1 MAVSRVLY
9 RNGCNQ
15 RIAIVRI
22 FLLGGLN
29 LRGLRTAGLIQV
41 TLSPGGVSVL
51 IVLLLHFLLQVAEMA
66 NRIVVNQQDALL
78 SEGFSADLTL
88 VWSAGIVVLVGLTGA
103 RTSLEIIS
111 LLSVFFCFV

>member
-1 MAVSRVLY
+1 
-9 RNGCNQ
+9 
-15 RIAIVRI
+15 
-22 FLLGGLN
+22 
-29 LRGLRTAGLIQV
+29 
-41 TLSPGGVSVL
+41 
-51 IVLLLHFLLQVAEMA
+51 MA